1 MYSDKTIIL
10 QGADGGDGRPGQP
23 GAPGATGAPGKEG
36 KDFTSMTLLRDA
48 IQENVQKGKSTVLG
62 KHTLSTYSWQV
73 NNQLVDAYK

>member
-23 GAPGATGAPGKEG
+23 GAPGATGAPGKDG

-62 KHTLSTYSWQV
+62 IQTI
-73 NNQLVDAYK
+73 DIFMAG